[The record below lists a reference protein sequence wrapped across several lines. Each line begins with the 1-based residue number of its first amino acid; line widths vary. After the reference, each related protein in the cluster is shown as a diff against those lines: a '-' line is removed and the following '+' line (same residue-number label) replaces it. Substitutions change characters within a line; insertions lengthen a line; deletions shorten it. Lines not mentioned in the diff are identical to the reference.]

1 MSSAPDPTP
10 GAPGS
15 APDPADASGSPGRRA
30 LVSVSDKR
38 GLLELAGGL
47 VERGWQLVS
56 TGGTARA
63 IRDAGL
69 PVTDVAAVTG
79 APEMLD
85 GRVKT
90 LHPRIA
96 GGVLADLRLSS
107 HREQLA
113 EQGIEPFALV
123 IVNLYRFEEAAAR
136 PEIDDD
142 ELIEEI
148 DIGGPTLVRAAAKNH
163 ASVGIVCDPDDYAGV
178 LAELDESGALT
189 DDTRRALALKAFRLT
204 AAYDAAI
211 AATLSRRWTPEERF
225 PERLSLGLS
234 RAQLLRYGENPHQAA
249 ALYTLLAA
257 DPSAGPF
264 ATGATLVAG
273 KPLSYNNLLDAA
285 AAAALARDLQGAA
298 VVIVKHGNPCGA
310 AEAGDLLAAWQ
321 RALEGDPVSAYGGV
335 VAIRGSVDG
344 PLAEALASLFLE
356 VIIAAG
362 FDEAARS
369 RLATRPDLRLVEDAT
384 ILSAA
389 QPVIEAR
396 SAGGGLLLSESDG
409 QADDPRTW
417 SVASARQPDAHELAD
432 LAFAW
437 RVVRHVKSNAI
448 VVARDGAL
456 LGVGAG
462 QMNRVTS
469 ARLAVAQA
477 GERTRGAV
485 VASDAFFPFADGV
498 EVCLAAGVSAVIQ
511 PGGSKRDD
519 EVLAA
524 VDAAGAAMVVTGR
537 RHFRH

>member
-1 MSSAPDPTP
+1 M
-10 GAPGS
+10 
-15 APDPADASGSPGRRA
+15 
-30 LVSVSDKR
+30 
-38 GLLELAGGL
+38 
-47 VERGWQLVS
+47 ERGWQLVS

-211 AATLSRRWTPEERF
+211 AATLSRRWTPEARF

-249 ALYTLLAA
+249 ALYTLVAA

-273 KPLSYNNLLDAA
+273 KPLSYNNLLDAS
-285 AAAALARDLQGAA
+285 AAAALARDLQGDA
-298 VVIVKHGNPCGA
+298 VVIVKHGVPCGA
-310 AEAGDLLAAWQ
+310 AEAPDLLRAWE
-321 RALEGDPVSAYGGV
+321 RALAGDPVSAFGGV
-335 VAIRGSVDG
+335 VAVRGEVDG
-344 PLAEALASLFLE
+344 ALAEALASLFLE
-356 VIIAAG
+356 VVVAAG
-362 FDEAARS
+362 FDDTARA
-369 RLATRPDLRLVEDAT
+369 RLAAKPDLRLVVDGT
-384 ILSAA
+384 ILAPARPSLE
-389 QPVIEAR
+389 VR
-396 SAGGGLLLSESDG
+396 SAGGGLLVTE
-409 QADDPRTW
+409 ADDQPDDPEAWR
-417 SVASARQPDAHELAD
+417 VVSARAPDAREQAD

-469 ARLAVAQA
+469 ARLAAAQA
-477 GERTRGAV
+477 GERALGAV
-485 VASDAFFPFADGV
+485 AASDAFFPFVDGV
-498 EVCLAAGVSAVIQ
+498 EVCLAAGVSAIIQ
-511 PGGSKRDD
+511 PGGSRRDD

-524 VDAAGAAMVVTGR
+524 VDAAGAAMIVTGR

>member
-1 MSSAPDPTP
+1 MTDAADPRTDPGTSA
-10 GAPGS
+10 GS
-15 APDPADASGSPGRRA
+15 GRRRA
-30 LVSVSDKR
+30 LISVSDKR
-38 GLLELAGGL
+38 GLLDLAGGL

-63 IRDAGL
+63 IREAGL

-96 GGVLADLRLSS
+96 GGVLADLRLPS
-107 HREQLA
+107 HRERLA
-113 EQGIEPFALV
+113 EQGIEPFELV

-136 PEIDDD
+136 AGIADD

-163 ASVGIVCDPDDYAGV
+163 ANVGIVCDPDDYPAV
-178 LAELDESGALT
+178 VAELDERGVLS
-189 DDTRRALALKAFRLT
+189 DDTRRGLALKAFRLT

-211 AATLSRRWTPEERF
+211 AATLSRRWSPRDRF
-225 PERLSLGLS
+225 PERLSLGLR

-249 ALYTLLAA
+249 ALYTLPGADLA
-257 DPSAGPF
+257 AGPF
-264 ATGATLVAG
+264 AAGATLLAG

-285 AAAALARDLQGAA
+285 AAAALARHLQGDA
-298 VVIVKHGNPCGA
+298 VVIVKHGVPCGA
-310 AEAGDLLAAWQ
+310 AEARDLLTAWE
-321 RALEGDPVSAYGGV
+321 RALSGDPVSAYGGV
-335 VAIRGSVDG
+335 VAVRGRVDG
-344 PLAEALASLFLE
+344 GLADALASLFLE
-356 VIIAAG
+356 VVVAAG
-362 FDEAARS
+362 FDDSARA
-369 RLATRPDLRLVEDAT
+369 RLAAKPDLRLVVDGT
-384 ILSAA
+384 ILALAEPSLD
-389 QPVIEAR
+389 VR
-396 SAGGGLLLSESDG
+396 SAGGAILVTEADT
-409 QADDPRTW
+409 QPDDPETW
-417 SVASARQPDAHELAD
+417 RVVSARPPDARELDD

-448 VVARDGAL
+448 VIARDGAL

-469 ARLAVAQA
+469 ARLAAAQA
-477 GERTRGAV
+477 GERAQGAV
-485 VASDAFFPFADGV
+485 AASDAFFPFADGV

-519 EVLAA
+519 EVVAA
-524 VDAAGAAMVVTGR
+524 VDAAGAAMLVTGR

>member
-15 APDPADASGSPGRRA
+15 APDPVPPGDSPGRRA

-38 GLLELAGGL
+38 GLLELARGL

-79 APEMLD
+79 APEMFD

-96 GGVLADLRLSS
+96 GGVLADLRLPS
-107 HREQLA
+107 HRAQLA

-136 PEIDDD
+136 PGIGDD

-148 DIGGPTLVRAAAKNH
+148 DIGGPTLVRAAAKNQ
-163 ASVGIVCDPDDYAGV
+163 ASVGIVCDPDDYPAV
-178 LAELDESGALT
+178 LVELDERGALS

-204 AAYDAAI
+204 AVYDAAI
-211 AATLSRRWTPEERF
+211 AATLARRWTPQERF
-225 PERLSLGLS
+225 PERLSLGLR

-257 DPSAGPF
+257 EPSAGPF

-298 VVIVKHGNPCGA
+298 VAIVKHGNPCGA

-335 VAIRGSVDG
+335 VAVRGTVDG
-344 PLAEALASLFLE
+344 QLAEALSSLFLE

-362 FDEAARS
+362 FDEAAHS

-409 QADDPRTW
+409 QADDPQAW
-417 SVASARQPDAHELAD
+417 SIASARRPDARELAD

-477 GERTRGAV
+477 GERARGAV

-524 VDAAGAAMVVTGR
+524 VDAARAAVVVTGR